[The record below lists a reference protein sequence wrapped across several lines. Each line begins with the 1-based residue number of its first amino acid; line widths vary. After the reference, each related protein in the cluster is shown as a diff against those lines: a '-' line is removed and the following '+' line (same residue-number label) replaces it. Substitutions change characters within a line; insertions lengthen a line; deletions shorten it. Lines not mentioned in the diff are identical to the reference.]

1 MIPALGLDTIV
12 KYVPY
17 DGYTWLISGLQNEIA
32 WMGSTS
38 WPGLG
43 GNTALAGHV
52 TLRNGADGPFRYLE
66 NLQPNDRITVYTGKN
81 IYHYRVRS
89 KFEVSDDDMSVVQP
103 SEQPILTLITC
114 TGWNREL
121 GHYLKRLI
129 IVADLEQSVPIVNQG
144 GSVRGLYPH

>member
-1 MIPALGLDTIV
+1 MIPRLGLDTIV
-12 KYVPY
+12 KYVPF

-66 NLQPNDRITVYTGKN
+66 SLQPNDIITVFTEKN
-81 IYHYRVRS
+81 IYQYRVS
-89 KFEVSDDDMSVVQP
+89 NKIVVKDDDFSVVQP
-103 SEQPILTLITC
+103 SDKPVLTLITC

-121 GHYLKRLI
+121 GHYLERLVVI
-129 IVADLEQSVPIVNQG
+129 ADLEKVTPIATH
-144 GSVRGLYPH
+144 GSVSP